1 MIKIIHGNGFRPAHK
16 QNMFEKGGQFEMK
29 KAYWVFIMLLLVSA
43 LLLIG
48 REGVAA
54 DTDKKNFPGPTP
66 KMITMSA
73 LPIKTIATIGTANM
87 SEYLLKAEGTNIR
100 FVPLATGLARVAPV
114 RSGSI
119 DMVAGSNAMVYYQ
132 WGLREAADRA
142 WGPQPLRLTAVA
154 MRPEGGLGMAT
165 NKPDKYKS
173 YKDITRKTKIAQV
186 PGMAFWNTFQKIIIA
201 WNGLTLDDM
210 DSVKIYPALSA
221 AVRGFKAGEFDIIG
235 LGLIAPV
242 YLELEGTGDLHF
254 IKNPPCDDPKT
265 TKLMYSLAD
274 PYRTNY
280 RACGF
285 TGPLGISK
293 DKPYP
298 TLGYPNPLIAAY
310 PQKDKSLV
318 YHFTRMVCEHWK
330 EYVDLYPLVLQGYS
344 LKNQLGRPY
353 NFPWHEGAV
362 AYFKQVGAWTDK
374 MEARNQKLIQLQ
386 EEMKELW
393 KQTTLD
399 ADKKGVPKKEWQE
412 FWLKR
417 AVPYVNNYM
426 NEHIYPL
433 W

>member
-1 MIKIIHGNGFRPAHK
+1 
-16 QNMFEKGGQFEMK
+16 MK
-29 KAYWVFIMLLLVSA
+29 KKYWSFIMLLLVPA
-43 LLLIG
+43 LLLLG

-54 DTDKKNFPGPTP
+54 DRDKKDFPGPTP
-66 KMITMSA
+66 KMLTMTA

-87 SEYLLKAEGTNIR
+87 GEYLLKAEGTNIR
-100 FVPLATGLARVAPV
+100 FVPHATGLARLAPV
-114 RSGSI
+114 RAGAI
-119 DMVAGSNAMVYYQ
+119 DFVGGSNAMVYYQ

-142 WGPQPLRLTAVA
+142 WGPQPLRLTALA

-173 YKDITRKTKIAQV
+173 YRDINRATKIAQV
-186 PGMAFWNTFQKIIIA
+186 PGMEFWNTYQKIIIA
-201 WNGLTLDDM
+201 WNGFTLDDM
-210 DSVKIYPALSA
+210 DKVKIYPALSD

-242 YLELEGTGDLHF
+242 FLELEGTRKLHF

-310 PQKDKSLV
+310 PQKDKSTV
-318 YHFTRMVCEHWK
+318 YHFTRMVCQHWEK
-330 EYVDLYPLVLQGYS
+330 YVDLYPLVLQGYS

-362 AYFKQVGAWTDK
+362 AYFKEVGAWTEK

-386 EEMKELW
+386 EKMQELW
-393 KQTTLD
+393 KQAILD
-399 ADKKGVPKKEWQE
+399 ADKKGVSEKDWKG
-412 FWLKR
+412 FWLKQ
-417 AVPYVNNYM
+417 AVPYVNNYLDVQVF
-426 NEHIYPL
+426 PL

>member
-1 MIKIIHGNGFRPAHK
+1 
-16 QNMFEKGGQFEMK
+16 MK
-29 KAYWVFIMLLLVSA
+29 KKYWGFIMLLLVPA
-43 LLLIG
+43 LLLLG

-66 KMITMSA
+66 KMLTITA

-87 SEYLLKAEGTNIR
+87 GEYLQKAEGTNIR
-100 FVPLATGLARVAPV
+100 FVPHATGLARLAPV
-114 RSGSI
+114 RAGSI
-119 DMVAGSNAMVYYQ
+119 DLVGGSNAMVYYQ

-142 WGPQPLRLTAVA
+142 WGPQPLRLTALA

-173 YKDITRKTKIAQV
+173 YRDINRATKIAQV
-186 PGMAFWNTFQKIIIA
+186 PGMEFWNTYQKIIIA
-201 WNGLTLDDM
+201 WNGFTLDDM
-210 DSVKIYPALSA
+210 DKVKIYPALSD

-242 YLELEGTGDLHF
+242 FLELEGTRKLHF

-310 PQKDKSLV
+310 PQKDKSTV
-318 YHFTRMVCEHWK
+318 YHFTRMVCQHWEK
-330 EYVDLYPLVLQGYS
+330 YVDLYPLVLQGYS

-362 AYFKQVGAWTDK
+362 AYFKEVGAWTDK
-374 MEARNQKLIQLQ
+374 MEARNRKLIQLQ
-386 EEMKELW
+386 EKMQELW
-393 KQTTLD
+393 KQAILD
-399 ADKKGVPKKEWQE
+399 ADKKGVSEKDWKG
-412 FWLKR
+412 FWLKQ
-417 AVPYVNNYM
+417 AVPYVNNYLDVQVF
-426 NEHIYPL
+426 PL